1 MKAGVIL
8 FVLRGTRPLRRVGP
22 AAKRV
27 SMRFLI
33 PLFVVAVSAGLAQTV
48 ELSDAQA
55 LEIGRRIWKNEC
67 AGTVNGLTAWNA
79 GEEFASLG
87 IAHFIWYPEGKRGP
101 FEESFPKL
109 VAYLNGQGVRTPGW
123 IHGAC
128 PWKTRA
134 EFMADFHS
142 PQLMELR
149 ELLKTTIARQA
160 RFAALRLERALPKIL
175 AAAPASERERIKLN
189 FYHVAGERLGLY
201 ALMDY
206 VNFKGEGVNP
216 AERYRGQG
224 WGLLQVLEAMPA
236 AGPPLPSFAKAAD
249 QVLTR
254 RVANSPPAR
263 NEARWLP
270 GWRNRLE
277 TYLD

>member
-1 MKAGVIL
+1 MKPGMIP
-8 FVLRGTRPLRRVGP
+8 FVGGTRTLRRLEP
-22 AAKRV
+22 AATRV
-27 SMRFLI
+27 SVRFLL
-33 PLFVVAVSAGLAQTV
+33 PLLVVAVSAGLAQTV

-67 AGTVNGLTAWNA
+67 GATVNGLTAWNA

-109 VAYLNGQGVRTPGW
+109 AAYLVGQGVRTPGW

-134 EFMADFHS
+134 KFMADFQG
-142 PQLMELR
+142 PQMLELR

-160 RFAALRLERALPKIL
+160 RFAALRLEQALPKML
-175 AAAPASERERIKLN
+175 AAASASERERIKVN

-236 AGPPLPSFAKAAD
+236 AGPPLPGFAKAAD

-263 NEARWLP
+263 NEAKWLP

-277 TYLD
+277 TYLE